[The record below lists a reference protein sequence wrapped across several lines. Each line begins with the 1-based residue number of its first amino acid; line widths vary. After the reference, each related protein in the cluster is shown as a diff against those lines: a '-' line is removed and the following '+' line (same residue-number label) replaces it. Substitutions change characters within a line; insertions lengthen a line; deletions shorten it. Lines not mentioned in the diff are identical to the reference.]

1 MFPPT
6 IHIIPSGGIYI
17 HHHRLNGG
25 HHMFVYSFRASTAK
39 FFGVI
44 LLSVAALITMV
55 ALIPTY
61 QPSTIATLY
70 SETADFNFS
79 KIKTNEDRIAF
90 LTQFGW
96 TVQSNPIE
104 EVSLTIPAEFDKVF
118 VSYNELQKQQGLD
131 LSKYKRKSVTRY
143 TYIVTNYPDY
153 SGTVYANI
161 IVYRGRVIGGD
172 ICTADIC
179 GFVRGLNGKSKLP

>member
-1 MFPPT
+1 
-6 IHIIPSGGIYI
+6 
-17 HHHRLNGG
+17 
-25 HHMFVYSFRASTAK
+25 MFVYSFRASTAK

-61 QPSTIATLY
+61 QPSNISTLY
-70 SETADFNFS
+70 SETANFNFS

-104 EVSLTIPAEFDKVF
+104 EVNLTIPSEFDKVF

-172 ICTADIC
+172 ICTADIS
-179 GFVRGLNGKSKLP
+179 GFVRGLNGKARLP